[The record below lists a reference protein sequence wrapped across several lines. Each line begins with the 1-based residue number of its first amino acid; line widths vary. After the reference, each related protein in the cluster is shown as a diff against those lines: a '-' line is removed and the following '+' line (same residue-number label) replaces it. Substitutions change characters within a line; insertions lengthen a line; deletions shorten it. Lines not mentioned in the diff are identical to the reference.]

1 MNRLFHAELELPIRG
16 KSQRVTRRP
25 NVAPGETA
33 VLFDEEGPG
42 CIHHWWLTYG
52 YKREGDA
59 RDPIH
64 DLQLCLY
71 CDGGDDPIVDLSLAR
86 FFAILFE
93 HDIYPIDSAA
103 IKILPK
109 NALNCYLPIP
119 FKSLRLEITNNSDRA
134 IPLWFMAD
142 WSFYDNAELTPLR
155 LQVTHSGEYPA
166 QSLGS
171 MLMAD
176 YSGSGFIAGMVKGVV
191 VRDRADAWYHTGG
204 DLWLLDGESDPHALR
219 GIGGEDIFNMSFGI
233 WKVQTD
239 WVGAPH
245 IHRSTGHTAGGSGYE
260 GVMYRFF
267 GPDPIWFDH
276 SAIIR
281 FGTRGNDLESV
292 IYAYV
297 NPADP
302 PAILTPDQWQIAGPF
317 PCNTRED
324 FNRSEWAET
333 PSPIG
338 PTHIPL
344 TLTFTWARMRPLHF
358 HCPFKR
364 IQNAAGAISRATSEV
379 ANAPMS
385 APNPSMSPLM
395 RWDKSLR
402 LKRARTPSPSVMTT
416 GYACGSMARRS
427 TLGNIDQGFAI
438 DYIPCELPVGPS
450 EITNQTLKFR

>member
-42 CIHHWWLTYG
+42 CIYHWWLTYG
-52 YKREGDA
+52 YKREGDT

-64 DLQLCLY
+64 DLQLRLY
-71 CDGGDDPIVDLSLAR
+71 CDGEDDPIVDLPIAR

-142 WSFYDNAELTPLR
+142 WASYDNTELTSLR
-155 LQVTHSGEYPA
+155 LHVTHRGEYPA

-191 VRDRADAWYHTGG
+191 VRDRADSWYHTGG

-233 WKVQTD
+233 WKAQTD

-245 IHRSTGHTAGGSGYE
+245 IHRNTGHTAGGSGYE

-267 GPDPIWFDH
+267 
-276 SAIIR
+276 
-281 FGTRGNDLESV
+281 
-292 IYAYV
+292 
-297 NPADP
+297 
-302 PAILTPDQWQIAGPF
+302 
-317 PCNTRED
+317 
-324 FNRSEWAET
+324 RS
-333 PSPIG
+333 
-338 PTHIPL
+338 
-344 TLTFTWARMRPLHF
+344 
-358 HCPFKR
+358 
-364 IQNAAGAISRATSEV
+364 
-379 ANAPMS
+379 
-385 APNPSMSPLM
+385 
-395 RWDKSLR
+395 
-402 LKRARTPSPSVMTT
+402 
-416 GYACGSMARRS
+416 RS
-427 TLGNIDQGFAI
+427 NM
-438 DYIPCELPVGPS
+438 V
-450 EITNQTLKFR
+450 